1 MIFKLFGSRRGDDA
15 AGSLYARV
23 NAAARVP
30 GLYGAGLIPDTV
42 QGRFESLALHA
53 VVVLRRLRALPAPA
67 PDLAQDFVDRLF
79 LEIERALREIGISD
93 LAVPKRMKDYAKGFY
108 GRAKSYDEALAD
120 GDDAALRVA
129 IARNVGAGD
138 PGAPVRLATYIK
150 EADKRISGLDL
161 AAILSSPDLFPDAEA
176 LVGGGNQ
183 AIGTNPGDDP

>member
-1 MIFKLFGSRRGDDA
+1 MILKLFRSRREDDT

-23 NAAARVP
+23 NAAARAP
-30 GLYGAGLIPDTV
+30 ALYGVGLIPDTV

-79 LEIERALREIGISD
+79 LEIEHALREIGISD

-108 GRAKSYDEALAD
+108 GRAKSYDEAMTE
-120 GDDAALRVA
+120 GDDAAFLTA
-129 IARNVGAGD
+129 IARNVGASD
-138 PGAPVRLATYIK
+138 PAAPARLVTYIK

-161 AAILSSPDLFPDAEA
+161 AKILSSPDLFPDAET
-176 LVGGGNQ
+176 LVGGQ
-183 AIGTNPGDDP
+183 VEP